1 MISNSGLQAM
11 INILFHLSFLAL
23 TWWALQSLK
32 LEKAFRQ
39 PKSKQARVLYLLLA
53 IAISYPVAKF
63 FLDYVFWSLMLPQIY
78 E

>member
-11 INILFHLSFLAL
+11 ISILFHLFFLAL

-32 LEKAFRQ
+32 LDAAIRN
-39 PKSKQARVLYLLLA
+39 PKSLQARILYVLLA

-63 FLDYVFWSLMLPQIY
+63 FLDYVIWSLMLPQIY
-78 E
+78 N